1 MKKCKLLYFISEDEY
16 FLTHKLSQALEAK
29 KNNFEVSVVTKFSN
43 FNKKIKSYGFKTYEL
58 NFDRKSLNFFS
69 NLLSLFFFL
78 KIIFKEKPDII
89 QSIALKPIL
98 YTSLISKLF
107 TKTNFIFCVV
117 GLGYL
122 FLSKSNLNKI
132 IKFIFFTLLKVFIS
146 KKNSLFIFQNE
157 DDLNFFLK
165 NSILKNIRYKIIS
178 GSGVDNKKFIQKNTK
193 KVYDL
198 ILHSRLL
205 IHKGIYELINALK
218 DLKNKGLNIK
228 LLILGNPDP
237 HNLASI
243 KYREIMEWQSQGL
256 IIWKKRVTNVLPYL
270 QKSRISILPSY
281 REGLPKSLL
290 EAASCGLPLIATDV
304 PGCREICIENYNGL
318 LVPARSSS
326 HLSAAIERIV
336 YDYKI
341 QKKFGKNSIRLVKK
355 NFSDEIISK
364 EFLKLYKSLI

>member
-29 KNNFEVSVVTKFSN
+29 KNNFDVSIVTKFSN
-43 FNKKIKSYGFKTYEL
+43 FDKKIKSYGFKTYEL
-58 NFDRKSLNFFS
+58 NFNRKSLNFFS
-69 NLLSLFFFL
+69 NLLTLIFFL

-89 QSIALKPIL
+89 QCIALKPIL
-98 YTSLISKLF
+98 FASLISRLF
-107 TKTNFIFCVV
+107 TKTSFIFCVV

-122 FLSKSNLNKI
+122 FLSKRKLDKI
-132 IKFIFFTLLKVFIS
+132 IKFIYLTLLKVFIS
-146 KKNSLFIFQNE
+146 KKNSFFVFQNK
-157 DDLNFFLK
+157 DDLKYFLN
-165 NSILKNIRYKIIS
+165 NSILKNIRYQIIS
-178 GSGVDNKKFIQKNTK
+178 GSGVDNKKFRQKNKK

-218 DLKNKGLNIK
+218 DLKKKGLNIK

-243 KYREIMEWQSQGL
+243 KDREIIKWQSKGL
-256 IIWKKRVTNVLPYL
+256 IIWKKKVTNVLPYL

-290 EAASCGLPLIATDV
+290 EAASCGLPIIATDV

-326 HLSAAIERIV
+326 HLSSAIERIL

-341 QKKFGKNSIRLVKK
+341 QKKFGNNSIQLVEKK
-355 NFSDEIISK
+355 FSDEIISK

>member
-122 FLSKSNLNKI
+122 FLSKAIRLKLVPI
-132 IKFIFFTLLKVFIS
+132 KIKF
-146 KKNSLFIFQNE
+146 
-157 DDLNFFLK
+157 LN
-165 NSILKNIRYKIIS
+165 
-178 GSGVDNKKFIQKNTK
+178 
-193 KVYDL
+193 
-198 ILHSRLL
+198 
-205 IHKGIYELINALK
+205 
-218 DLKNKGLNIK
+218 
-228 LLILGNPDP
+228 
-237 HNLASI
+237 
-243 KYREIMEWQSQGL
+243 
-256 IIWKKRVTNVLPYL
+256 
-270 QKSRISILPSY
+270 
-281 REGLPKSLL
+281 
-290 EAASCGLPLIATDV
+290 
-304 PGCREICIENYNGL
+304 
-318 LVPARSSS
+318 
-326 HLSAAIERIV
+326 
-336 YDYKI
+336 
-341 QKKFGKNSIRLVKK
+341 
-355 NFSDEIISK
+355 
-364 EFLKLYKSLI
+364 